1 MSGAQKQSSNY
12 TPGGARGTTL
22 LCLLFISACFD
33 PDPRSARGAID
44 AAAQAIEAQDGEALY
59 RLIDERGRHALGGII
74 KARQQA
80 KERIEAD
87 YPQAEQA
94 AAIAALGD
102 GAEAESAAQ
111 LFAARCLAPCMAEI
125 GGLLAAPAREE
136 ETPEGVIIH
145 TVRGTEIPM
154 YVGKDTWYGIRWNT
168 ETLMA
173 ERDRASRELRQIEDN
188 ADLYRKQRALS
199 RVDQGAKKP

>member
-1 MSGAQKQSSNY
+1 MQGAQKQSSNY

-44 AAAQAIEAQDGEALY
+44 GAAQAIEAQDGEALY
-59 RLIDERGRHALGGII
+59 RLIDERGRHALGGIV
-74 KARQQA
+74 KARKQA
-80 KERIEAD
+80 RERIEAD
-87 YPQAEQA
+87 YPRAEQA
-94 AAIAALGD
+94 SAIAALGD
-102 GAEAESAAQ
+102 GATAENAAQ
-111 LFAARCLAPCMAEI
+111 LFAARCEAACMAKI
-125 GGLLAAPAREE
+125 GNLLAAPAREE
-136 ETPEGVIIH
+136 KTAEGVTVH
-145 TVRGTEIPM
+145 TVRETEIPM

-168 ETLMA
+168 EALMA

-199 RVDQGAKKP
+199 HVDQGAQGP